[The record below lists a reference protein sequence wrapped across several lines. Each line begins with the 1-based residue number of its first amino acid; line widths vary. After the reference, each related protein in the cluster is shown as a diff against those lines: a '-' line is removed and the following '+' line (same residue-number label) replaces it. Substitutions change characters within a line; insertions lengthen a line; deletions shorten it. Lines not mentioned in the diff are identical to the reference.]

1 MKTILVNQIETYSNG
16 IVTFIVLQG
25 LAYSF
30 YFGSN
35 KMFNCLIK
43 DSNLLAEALTI
54 LFTVITI
61 LSVIAIKYFGNKMAE
76 LFPEYRKVLITI
88 TRGKIVAVSIFGLFP
103 AFITFFYGTLSEVPK
118 MCEKLI
124 A

>member
-1 MKTILVNQIETYSNG
+1 MKTILVNQIETYSNA
-16 IVTFIVLQG
+16 IVTFNVLQG

-35 KMFNCLIK
+35 KMFNCLVK
-43 DSNLLAEALTI
+43 NSNLLAEVLTI
-54 LFTVITI
+54 LFIVITI
-61 LSVIAIKYFGNKMAE
+61 LSVIAIKYFGNKKAE
-76 LFPEYRKVLITI
+76 LFSEYSNILITI
-88 TRGKIVAVSIFGLFP
+88 TRGKMVAVSLFGLFP
-103 AFITFFYGTLSEVPK
+103 AFLTFFYGALVEVPK